1 MLASSRRLAFRVA
14 GFYAVFGAGWILFSD
29 RILALLP
36 VDAAQLTVL
45 QSYKGIAFV
54 VVTTVLLVALLRQVI
69 RRWENEIEERVAS
82 AEKVRQLSQE
92 ADRLRT
98 ALNEHAIVAITD
110 PRGKITY
117 VNDKFCAISKYSRP
131 ELLGQDHRIINSG
144 YHSKEFMREM
154 WETITAGHTWQGE
167 IRNQAKDGTYYW
179 VNTTIVP
186 FLNDAGRPAQYVSI
200 RTDITKRKEAEEA
213 LGDSERRLREMLE
226 NVDLLAKMLD
236 AGGKLTFANDCLLR
250 VTGWDREDALGAD
263 WCRTFVAP
271 SAAEDVRRHIAGA
284 MASGR
289 VPKQHEYPI
298 VTRTG
303 EHREIA
309 WSIVAIR
316 DAGGRVIGTASIGT
330 DVTDRNKEDKAR
342 RLFRALID
350 QSNDVIEIIDPET
363 ARYIDIN
370 ENGPARLGFRREELL
385 QRRLFDIEETV
396 TASDWAPLVARLR
409 AEGGLR
415 REGRHRR
422 ANGVSFPVEVN
433 AKLVRL
439 ERDYVLAVVRD
450 ISERKA
456 AQAALDSERIL
467 LRTLFDL
474 LPDYLYI
481 KDVESRFVACNEQC
495 FRGMGAKSAED
506 LIGRTDADFYPA
518 DVAAAFRAD
527 ELAVLAGTPLLNK
540 EESFVSVDGRRR
552 YFLSTKL
559 PRRDPEGRIIGLVG
573 TGHEI
578 TERKLLEEKFLRVQR
593 LEAIGTLAGGVAHD
607 LNNILAP
614 MLMAAGLL
622 KDKLK
627 DEHDR
632 EILAMMERGAQRG
645 ASVIGQL
652 LTFSRGVEGSRV
664 SVQLRHLAKE
674 MVQLMGET
682 FPRNIHI
689 ELHAPPDLWSV
700 VADATQLHQVLLNLC
715 VNARD
720 AMPNGGK
727 LSLTLGNVAIAAG
740 DSRLPPGA
748 EPGAY
753 VALVVADTG
762 HGIPPQIIDRIFD
775 PFFTTKGEGKG
786 TGLGLS
792 TVLGIVKSH
801 GGFLAVNSDGR
812 SGTTFRV
819 HLPASPGGVPLE
831 AQPPANVEARGHNEL
846 ILVVDDEKMI
856 SDLITRALTR
866 NGYRVI
872 AAANGSEAI
881 KLFIQHQG
889 AVSLVLTDMMMPVMG
904 GIELIQSLRVL
915 NPGLRI
921 IALSGL
927 EQGGRKGGLAGL
939 GVAEIVGKPFAAGD
953 LLAAVERVLA
963 SPAAADERP

>member
-1 MLASSRRLAFRVA
+1 MQASSRRLAFKIA
-14 GFYAVFGAGWILFSD
+14 GLYAVFGAGWILLSD

-45 QSYKGIAFV
+45 QSYKGVAFV
-54 VVTTVLLVALLRQVI
+54 VVTTFLLVAVLRRVI
-69 RRWENEIEERVAS
+69 SRWENEIEERMAS

-117 VNDKFCAISKYSRP
+117 VNDKFCAISKYPRQ
-131 ELLGQDHRIINSG
+131 ELLGKDHRIINSG
-144 YHSKEFMREM
+144 YHSKAFMRDM
-154 WETITAGHTWQGE
+154 WETIAAGHTWQGE
-167 IRNQAKDGTYYW
+167 IRNEAKDGSYYW

-186 FLNDAGRPAQYVSI
+186 FLNGAGRPAQYISI
-200 RTDITKRKEAEEA
+200 RTDITKRKQAEEA

-236 AGGKLTFANDCLLR
+236 TGGKVTFANDCLLR

-263 WCRTFVAP
+263 WCRGFVAP
-271 SAAEDVRRHIAGA
+271 TAAEEVRLNIAEA

-289 VPKQHEYPI
+289 VPKQLEYPI
-298 VTRTG
+298 VSRTG
-303 EHREIA
+303 ESRDIA
-309 WSIVAIR
+309 WSIVAMR
-316 DAGGRVIGTASIGT
+316 DAAGRVIGTASIGA

-342 RLFRALID
+342 RLFRALVD
-350 QSNDVIEIIDPET
+350 QSDDVIEIIDPDT
-363 ARYIDIN
+363 GRYIDIS
-370 ENGPARLGFRREELL
+370 ENGPARLGLPREEVL
-385 QRRLFDIEETV
+385 QCRLFDIEETI
-396 TASDWAPLVARLR
+396 AESDWAQLMARMR
-409 AEGGLR
+409 ADGGLR

-422 ANGVSFPVEVN
+422 RNGPSFPVEVN

-439 ERDYVLAVVRD
+439 ERDYVLAIVRD

-456 AQAALDSERIL
+456 AQAELDSERLL

-481 KDVESRFVACNEQC
+481 KDAESRFVACNEQC

-506 LIGRTDADFYPA
+506 MIGRTDADFYPA
-518 DVAAAFRAD
+518 EVAATFRAD
-527 ELAVLAGTPLLNK
+527 ELAVLAGKPLLNK
-540 EESFVSVDGRRR
+540 EESFVSADGKRR

-559 PRRDPEGRIIGLVG
+559 PRRDPAGRIIGIVG

-622 KDKLK
+622 KDKLT

-652 LTFSRGVEGSRV
+652 LTFSRGIAGARV

-674 MVQLMGET
+674 MLQLMAET
-682 FPRNIHI
+682 FPRNIQI

-720 AMPNGGK
+720 AMPTGGK
-727 LSLTLGNVAIAAG
+727 LSLNLGNMQIPAG
-740 DSRLPPGA
+740 DPRLPPGA

-753 VALVVADTG
+753 VVLVVADTG

-775 PFFTTKGEGKG
+775 PFFTTKGEGRG

-801 GGFLAVNSDGR
+801 GGFLTVNSEGR
-812 SGTTFRV
+812 AGTTFRV
-819 HLPASPGGVPLE
+819 HLPASPGGAPVE
-831 AQPPANVEARGHNEL
+831 AQAPADTAVRGHNEL

-866 NGYRVI
+866 NGFRVI
-872 AAANGSEAI
+872 SAENGSEAI
-881 KLFIQHQG
+881 KLFIQQQG
-889 AVSLVLTDMMMPVMG
+889 AVRLVLTDMMMPVMG

-915 NPGLRI
+915 KPDLKI

-927 EQGGRKGGLAGL
+927 EAGGRHGSLAHL
-939 GVAEIVGKPFAAGD
+939 GVAEVVGKPFAAGD
-953 LLAAVERVLA
+953 LMKAVERVMA
-963 SPAAADERP
+963 GETTHDAAT

>member
-1 MLASSRRLAFRVA
+1 MRARSRRLALKVA
-14 GFYAVFGAGWILFSD
+14 GLYAVFGVGWILLSD
-29 RILALLP
+29 RVLELLP
-36 VDAAQLTVL
+36 VDAAQLSAL
-45 QSYKGIAFV
+45 QSYKGVAFV
-54 VVTTVLLVALLRQVI
+54 VVTTFLLVALLRQVI
-69 RRWENEIEERVAS
+69 RRWEDEIEERVAS

-117 VNDKFCAISKYSRP
+117 VNDKFCAISKYSRA

-167 IRNQAKDGTYYW
+167 IRNEAKDGSYYW

-186 FLNDAGRPAQYVSI
+186 FLNGIGRPAQYVSI
-200 RTDITKRKEAEEA
+200 RTDITKRKAAEEA

-236 AGGKLTFANDCLLR
+236 TGGKLTFANDCLLR
-250 VTGWDREDALGAD
+250 VTGWSREDALGAD
-263 WCRTFVAP
+263 WCGAFVDP
-271 SAAEDVRRHIAGA
+271 TAAAAVRRHIAEA

-289 VPKQHEYPI
+289 VPRQHEYPI
-298 VTRTG
+298 VSRTG
-303 EHREIA
+303 ERREII
-309 WSIVAIR
+309 WSIVALR
-316 DAGGRVIGTASIGT
+316 DAAGRVIGAASIGA

-350 QSNDVIEIIDPET
+350 QSNDVIEIIDPDT
-363 ARYIDIN
+363 ARFIDVSQ
-370 ENGPARLGFRREELL
+370 NGPARLGLSREELL
-385 QRRLFDIEETV
+385 QRRVFDVEETI
-396 TASDWAPLVARLR
+396 TEGDWGELLTRMR
-409 AEGGLR
+409 AEGGVR

-422 ANGVSFPVEVN
+422 VDGHSFPVEVN
-433 AKLVRL
+433 AKLVQL
-439 ERDYVLAVVRD
+439 DRDYVLAVVRD
-450 ISERKA
+450 ISERKV
-456 AQAALDSERIL
+456 AQAELDTERIL

-481 KDVESRFVACNEQC
+481 KDADSRFVACNEQC
-495 FRGMGAKSAED
+495 FRGMGAKSAEEV
-506 LIGRTDADFYPA
+506 IGRSDADFYPPE
-518 DVAAAFRAD
+518 VAAAFRVD
-527 ELAVLAGTPLLNK
+527 ELAVLAGAPLVNK
-540 EESFVSVDGRRR
+540 EESFVSPDGRRR

-573 TGHEI
+573 TGREI
-578 TERKLLEEKFLRVQR
+578 TEQKLLQEKFLRVQR

-622 KDKLK
+622 KDKLT

-632 EILAMMERGAQRG
+632 DILAMMERGAQRG

-652 LTFSRGVEGSRV
+652 LTFSRGIEGSRV

-682 FPRNIHI
+682 FPRNLQI
-689 ELHAPPDLWSV
+689 ELHAPPNLWSV

-727 LSLTLGNVAIAAG
+727 LSLSLANIELAAG
-740 DSRLPPGA
+740 DSRLPTG
-748 EPGAY
+748 
-753 VALVVADTG
+753 VAAGPHVILEVADTG
-762 HGIPPQIIDRIFD
+762 HGIPPQIIERIFD
-775 PFFTTKGEGKG
+775 PFFTTKGEGRG

-801 GGFLAVNSDGR
+801 GGFLTVNSDGR
-812 SGTTFRV
+812 AGTTFRV
-819 HLPASPGGVPLE
+819 FLPASPSGSTTE
-831 AQPPANVEARGHNEL
+831 AQPPANVAARGHGEL

-856 SDLITRALTR
+856 SDLITRTLTR

-872 AAANGSEAI
+872 TAQNGSEAL
-881 KLFIQHQG
+881 KLFIQQQG
-889 AVSLVLTDMMMPVMG
+889 AVTLVLTDVMMPVMG
-904 GIELIQSLRVL
+904 GFELIQSLRVL
-915 NPGLRI
+915 SPDLRI

-927 EQGGRKGGLAGL
+927 DTGGRQGGLANL
-939 GVAEIVGKPFAAGD
+939 GAAEIVGKPFAAGD

-963 SPAAADERP
+963 SEPAGDERP